1 MGIPVKTF
9 FICALPRSRTAWLAN
24 FLTFGDSFCFHEPA
38 VGITSFPYLRR
49 LFEST
54 GRQVVGSSDCGN
66 AWIADGLAREFPDCR
81 FVVVHRPLEEVRQG
95 MLEMGLP
102 DNGTLEK
109 SAIMLDYV
117 VRNYSPFS
125 LDADDLS
132 DPEVVKMLCEYV
144 SAPFDRARFDL
155 LAALNVQVNT
165 DYLAGRMTAEN
176 VAAMSTLMEA
186 V

>member
-1 MGIPVKTF
+1 MKTF

-24 FLTFGDSFCFHEPA
+24 LLTYGDSFCFHEPA
-38 VGITSFPYLRR
+38 VGLDSFSDLRG

-54 GRQVVGSSDCGN
+54 GRPVVGSSDCGN
-66 AWIADGLAREFPDCR
+66 AWIVDGLAREFPDCR

-109 SAIMLDYV
+109 SSIMLDYV
-117 VRNYSPFS
+117 VSNYSPFS